1 MLQPSF
7 LRSRRHS
14 CSPKVA
20 AAAAGEA
27 EVGQA
32 EPVAEVPLEVQPVLQ
47 AVPVGHLALLELQA
61 PPRRER
67 LLLP

>member
-1 MLQPSF
+1 
-7 LRSRRHS
+7 
-14 CSPKVA
+14 VA

-47 AVPVGHLALLELQA
+47 AVPAGHLALLLLQ
-61 PPRRER
+61 PPPARER